1 MGMFDE
7 SYVKLPPM
15 EQASGYGDTNAFM
28 IGAQSGT
35 QGMFSALGKLAGF
48 QDEEDLMQ
56 EIYDNADFTT
66 QEGKQKAVNEML
78 RLNPEKGKELQ
89 EMLTAQSVG
98 EAQLA
103 TAELATET
111 AGLQNVMIKHG
122 TRLNS
127 EFAMTPADGGQK
139 LTIMKFLTL
148 NNIDY
153 GDAQPAT
160 LTQAMKYIYE
170 SYGSKRKAEAG
181 KVLDALK
188 EQLAVAR
195 SLWVEKGALAI
206 LSGDVEP
213 DTYSMEETFDAS
225 LLAGD
230 AKWEEFLLN
239 KKLKHEEEAKQRS
252 FSTLSNMNLSAA
264 G

>member
-1 MGMFDE
+1 MFDVDLSE
-7 SYVKLPPM
+7 VQTSNQPYGYTSLPMQLAYAGAGGMVK
-15 EQASGYGDTNAFM
+15 AAGNA
-28 IGAQSGT
+28 
-35 QGMFSALGKLAGF
+35 LGF

-56 EIYDNADFTT
+56 EIYDNADFST

-78 RLNPEKGKELQ
+78 RINPEKGKELQ

-103 TAELATET
+103 TAKLATET

-160 LTQAMKYIYE
+160 LTQAMKYIYA
-170 SYGSKRKAEAG
+170 SYGDKRKTEAG
-181 KVLDALK
+181 KVLDTLK
-188 EQLAVAR
+188 EQLTMAR
-195 SLWVEKGALAI
+195 SLWVQKGALAI
-206 LSGDVEP
+206 LSGDVAP

-230 AKWEEFLLN
+230 AKFEEFLLN
-239 KKLKHEEEAKQRS
+239 KKLQHEEEAKQRS

>member
-1 MGMFDE
+1 MGMFDVDMDKVVT
-7 SYVKLPPM
+7 SPQPYGYSSLPGQLAYAGAGGMVK
-15 EQASGYGDTNAFM
+15 AAGNA
-28 IGAQSGT
+28 
-35 QGMFSALGKLAGF
+35 LGF

-56 EIYDNADFTT
+56 EIYDNADFST

-78 RLNPEKGKELQ
+78 RINPEKGKELQ

-139 LTIMKFLTL
+139 LTIMKFLEL

-170 SYGSKRKAEAG
+170 SYGDKRKTEAG
-181 KVLDALK
+181 KVLASLK
-188 EQLAVAR
+188 EELEMAR
-195 SLWVEKGALAI
+195 SLWVQKGALAI
-206 LSGDVEP
+206 LSGDVAP

>member
-1 MGMFDE
+1 MFDVDMDKVVT
-7 SYVKLPPM
+7 SPQPYGYSSLPGQLAYAGAGGMVK
-15 EQASGYGDTNAFM
+15 AAGNA
-28 IGAQSGT
+28 
-35 QGMFSALGKLAGF
+35 LGF

-56 EIYDNADFTT
+56 EIYDNADFST

-78 RLNPEKGKELQ
+78 RISPEKGKELQ

-103 TAELATET
+103 NAELATET
-111 AGLQNVMIKHG
+111 AALQNVMIKHG

-139 LTIMKFLTL
+139 LTIMKFLEL

-160 LTQAMKYIYE
+160 LTQAMRYIYD
-170 SYGSKRKAEAG
+170 SYGSKRKTEAG
-181 KVLDALK
+181 KVLASLK
-188 EQLAVAR
+188 EELTMAR
-195 SLWVEKGALAI
+195 SMWVQKGALSI
-206 LSGDVEP
+206 LSGDVAP
-213 DTYSMEETFDAS
+213 DTYSMEQTFDAS

-230 AKWEEFLLN
+230 EKWEEFLLN
-239 KKLKHEEEAKQRS
+239 KKIKHEEEAKQRS

>member
-1 MGMFDE
+1 MGMFDVDMDKVVT
-7 SYVKLPPM
+7 SPQPYGYSSLPGQLAYAGAGGMVK
-15 EQASGYGDTNAFM
+15 AAGNA
-28 IGAQSGT
+28 
-35 QGMFSALGKLAGF
+35 LGF

-56 EIYDNADFTT
+56 EIYDNADFST

-78 RLNPEKGKELQ
+78 RINPEKGKELQ

-170 SYGSKRKAEAG
+170 SYGDKRKTEAG
-181 KVLDALK
+181 KVLDTLK
-188 EQLAVAR
+188 EELTVAR
-195 SLWVEKGALAI
+195 SLWVQKGALAI
-206 LSGDVEP
+206 LSGDVAP

-239 KKLKHEEEAKQRS
+239 KKIKHEEEAKQRS

>member
-1 MGMFDE
+1 MFDVDM
-7 SYVKLPPM
+7 SAIKTSNQPYGYSSLPGQLAYAGAGGMVK
-15 EQASGYGDTNAFM
+15 AAGNA
-28 IGAQSGT
+28 
-35 QGMFSALGKLAGF
+35 LGF

-56 EIYDNADFTT
+56 EIYDNADFST

-78 RLNPEKGKELQ
+78 RISPEKGKELQ

-103 TAELATET
+103 NAELATET
-111 AGLQNVMIKHG
+111 AALQNVMIKHG

-139 LTIMKFLTL
+139 LTIMKFLEL

-160 LTQAMKYIYE
+160 LTQAMKYIYQ
-170 SYGSKRKAEAG
+170 SYGTNRKVEAG
-181 KVLDALK
+181 KVLASLK
-188 EQLAVAR
+188 EELTMAR
-195 SLWVEKGALAI
+195 SLWVQKGALSI
-206 LSGDVEP
+206 LSGDVAP
-213 DTYSMEETFDAS
+213 DTYSMEQTFDAS

-230 AKWEEFLLN
+230 EKWEEFLLN
-239 KKLKHEEEAKQRS
+239 KKIKHEEEAKQRS

>member
-1 MGMFDE
+1 MGMFDVDMDKVVT
-7 SYVKLPPM
+7 SPQPYGYSSLPGQLAYAGAGGMVK
-15 EQASGYGDTNAFM
+15 AAGNA
-28 IGAQSGT
+28 
-35 QGMFSALGKLAGF
+35 LGF

-56 EIYDNADFTT
+56 EIYDNADFST

-78 RLNPEKGKELQ
+78 RINPEKGKELQ

-160 LTQAMKYIYE
+160 LTQAMQYIYA
-170 SYGSKRKAEAG
+170 SYGDKRKTEAG
-181 KVLDALK
+181 KVLDTLK
-188 EQLAVAR
+188 EELTVAR
-195 SLWVEKGALAI
+195 SLWVQKGALAI
-206 LSGDVEP
+206 LSGDVAP

-239 KKLKHEEEAKQRS
+239 KKIKHEEEAKQRS

>member
-1 MGMFDE
+1 MFDVDMHKVVT
-7 SYVKLPPM
+7 SPQPYGYSSLPGQLAYAGAGGMVK
-15 EQASGYGDTNAFM
+15 AAGNA
-28 IGAQSGT
+28 
-35 QGMFSALGKLAGF
+35 LGF

-56 EIYDNADFTT
+56 EIYDNADFST

-78 RLNPEKGKELQ
+78 RISPEKGKELQ

-103 TAELATET
+103 NAELATET
-111 AGLQNVMIKHG
+111 AALQNVMIKHG

-139 LTIMKFLTL
+139 LTIMKFLEL

-170 SYGSKRKAEAG
+170 SYGTNRKTEAG
-181 KVLDALK
+181 KVLASLK
-188 EQLAVAR
+188 EELTMAR
-195 SLWVEKGALAI
+195 SMWVQKGALSI
-206 LSGDVEP
+206 LSGDVAP

-230 AKWEEFLLN
+230 EKWEEFLLN
-239 KKLKHEEEAKQRS
+239 KKIKHEEEAKQRS

>member
-1 MGMFDE
+1 MGMFDVDMDKVVT
-7 SYVKLPPM
+7 SPQPYGYSSLPGQLAYAGAGGMVK
-15 EQASGYGDTNAFM
+15 AAGNA
-28 IGAQSGT
+28 
-35 QGMFSALGKLAGF
+35 LGF

-56 EIYDNADFTT
+56 EIYDNADFST

-78 RLNPEKGKELQ
+78 RISPEKGKELQ

-139 LTIMKFLTL
+139 LTIMKFLEL

-170 SYGSKRKAEAG
+170 SYGSKRKTEAG
-181 KVLDALK
+181 KVLDTLK
-188 EQLAVAR
+188 DQLTMAR
-195 SLWVEKGALAI
+195 SLWVQKGALSI
-206 LSGDVEP
+206 LSGDVAP

-230 AKWEEFLLN
+230 EKWEEFLLN
-239 KKLKHEEEAKQRS
+239 KKTKHEEEAKQRS

>member
-1 MGMFDE
+1 MGMFDVNME
-7 SYVKLPPM
+7 DVVTSPQPYGYTSLPMQLAYAGAGGMVK
-15 EQASGYGDTNAFM
+15 AAGNA
-28 IGAQSGT
+28 
-35 QGMFSALGKLAGF
+35 LGF

-56 EIYDNADFTT
+56 EIYDNADFST

-78 RLNPEKGKELQ
+78 RINPEKGKELQ

-103 TAELATET
+103 TAELATES
-111 AGLQNVMIKHG
+111 AALQNVMIKHG

-139 LTIMKFLTL
+139 LTIMKFLEL

-170 SYGSKRKAEAG
+170 SYGDKRKTEAG
-181 KVLDALK
+181 KVLASLK
-188 EQLAVAR
+188 EEITMAR
-195 SLWVEKGALAI
+195 TMWVQKGALAI
-206 LSGDVEP
+206 LAGDVEP
-213 DTYSMEETFDAS
+213 ETYSMEETFDAS

-230 AKWEEFLLN
+230 EKWEEFLLN
-239 KKLKHEEEAKQRS
+239 KRTKHKEEANQRS

>member
-1 MGMFDE
+1 MFDK
-7 SYVKLPPM
+7 SYVELPPM
-15 EQASGYGDTNAFM
+15 ELASGYGDTNAFM

-35 QGMFSALGKLAGF
+35 ERMFGSLGKLAGF
-48 QDEEDLMQ
+48 KDEEDLMK

-66 QEGKQKAVNEML
+66 LEGKQKAVNEML
-78 RLNPEKGKELQ
+78 KLNPEKGKELQ
-89 EMLTAQSVG
+89 EMLTSQSVG

-103 TAELATET
+103 TAELATES
-111 AGLQNVMIKHG
+111 AALQNVMIKHG

-139 LTIMKFLTL
+139 LTIMKFLEL

-170 SYGSKRKAEAG
+170 SYGDKRKTEAG
-181 KVLDALK
+181 KVLASLK
-188 EQLAVAR
+188 EELTMAR
-195 SLWVEKGALAI
+195 SMWVQKGALSI
-206 LSGDVEP
+206 LSGDVAP

-230 AKWEEFLLN
+230 EKWEEFLLN
-239 KKLKHEEEAKQRS
+239 KKVKHEEEAKQRS

>member
-1 MGMFDE
+1 MFED
-7 SYVKLPPM
+7 SYVDLPPM

-28 IGAQSGT
+28 IGAQAGT
-35 QGMFSALGKLAGF
+35 QGMFSSLGKLAGF
-48 QDEEDLMQ
+48 KDEEDLMQ
-56 EIYDNADFTT
+56 EIYDNADFST

-78 RLNPEKGKELQ
+78 RISPEKGKELQ

-103 TAELATET
+103 TAELATES
-111 AGLQNVMIKHG
+111 AALQNVMIKHG

-139 LTIMKFLTL
+139 LTIMKFLEL

-153 GDAQPAT
+153 GTAQPTT
-160 LTQAMKYIYE
+160 LTQAMRYIYE
-170 SYGSKRKAEAG
+170 SYGKDRRTEAG
-181 KVLDALK
+181 KVLASLK
-188 EQLAVAR
+188 EELTMAR
-195 SLWVEKGALAI
+195 SMWVQKGALSI
-206 LSGDVEP
+206 LSGDVAP

-230 AKWEEFLLN
+230 EKWEEFLLN
-239 KKLKHEEEAKQRS
+239 KKVKHEEEAKQRS

>member
-1 MGMFDE
+1 MFDVNMQDVVT
-7 SYVKLPPM
+7 SPQPYGYTSLPMQLAYAGAGGMVK
-15 EQASGYGDTNAFM
+15 AAGNA
-28 IGAQSGT
+28 
-35 QGMFSALGKLAGF
+35 LGF

-56 EIYDNADFTT
+56 EIYDNSDFTT
-66 QEGKQKAVNEML
+66 MEGRQAAV
-78 RLNPEKGKELQ
+78 
-89 EMLTAQSVG
+89 AAVG

-111 AGLQNVMIKHG
+111 AALQNVMIKHG

-139 LTIMKFLTL
+139 LTIMKFLEL

-160 LTQAMKYIYE
+160 LTQAMKYIYQ
-170 SYGSKRKAEAG
+170 SYGTNRKTEAG
-181 KVLDALK
+181 KVLASLK
-188 EQLAVAR
+188 EELTMAR
-195 SLWVEKGALAI
+195 SMWVQKGALSI
-206 LSGDVEP
+206 LSGDVAP
-213 DTYSMEETFDAS
+213 DTYSMEQTFDAS

-230 AKWEEFLLN
+230 EKWEEFLLN
-239 KKLKHEEEAKQRS
+239 KKIKHEEEAKQRS

>member
-1 MGMFDE
+1 MFDVNMQDVVT
-7 SYVKLPPM
+7 STQPYGYSSLPGQLAYAGAGGMVK
-15 EQASGYGDTNAFM
+15 AAGNA
-28 IGAQSGT
+28 
-35 QGMFSALGKLAGF
+35 LGF

-56 EIYDNADFTT
+56 EIYDNADFST

-78 RLNPEKGKELQ
+78 RISPEKGKELQ

-139 LTIMKFLTL
+139 LTIMKFLEL

-160 LTQAMKYIYE
+160 LTQAMRYIYD
-170 SYGSKRKAEAG
+170 SYGSKRKTEAG
-181 KVLDALK
+181 KVLASLK
-188 EQLAVAR
+188 EELTMAR
-195 SLWVEKGALAI
+195 SLWVQKGALSI
-206 LSGDVEP
+206 LSGDVAP

-239 KKLKHEEEAKQRS
+239 KKIKHEEEAKQRS